1 MKAKGFTLI
10 ELLVVVAI
18 IALLM
23 AILLPSLAKA
33 RIQAARVTCLSKLRQ
48 FGTADQMYLSSDGRY
63 HVPLAMGD
71 TGHWYDNAL
80 FRLGLGI
87 PEETTVYF
95 PKQML
100 CGQSYPIL
108 RSLARPNGL
117 YSINYSYGM
126 NSQGLTINRP
136 DAAGFANTLVARP
149 ASTVLF
155 MDGLDWNIHPTW
167 STIIP
172 GYTETSA
179 GIYAVS
185 GIGEGLVDMAK
196 NTGVVAYRHGGMVNM
211 IFFDGHGESWT
222 YQQVLEKAADKAR
235 CYNISLFNVFE

>member
-1 MKAKGFTLI
+1 MKARGFTLI

-23 AILLPSLAKA
+23 AVLLPSLAKA

-87 PEETTVYF
+87 PEETTVYY
-95 PKQML
+95 PRQML
-100 CGQSYPIL
+100 CAQSYSIIKP
-108 RSLARPNGL
+108 AVRPSGL
-117 YSINYSYGM
+117 YQIQYAYGM
-126 NSQGLTINRP
+126 NSQGLTISRP

-155 MDGLDWNIHPTW
+155 MDGIDWNIHPT
-167 STIIP
+167 SSVIIP
-172 GYTETSA
+172 GYTVTSA
-179 GIYAVS
+179 GIYDVS
-185 GIGEGLVDMAK
+185 GIGETLVDMGK

-222 YQQVLEKAADKAR
+222 YQQVLEKAADKTR
-235 CYNISLFNVFE
+235 CTNISLFNVYE